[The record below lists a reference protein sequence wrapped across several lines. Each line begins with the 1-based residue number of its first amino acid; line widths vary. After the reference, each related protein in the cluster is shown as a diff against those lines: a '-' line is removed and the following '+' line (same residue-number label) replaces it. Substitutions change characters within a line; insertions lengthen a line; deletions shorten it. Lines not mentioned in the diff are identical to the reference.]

1 MTLKEAAESMVVV
14 VKGDLKLDYFKLWA
28 NGDELLH
35 EVEKEGYGLCDDATE
50 QHVEDEKFVFEGV
63 VNDLVVLSVLLS
75 SGEPSNKHHYLVDE
89 IEFCKHFVTEL
100 EEQEV

>member
-35 EVEKEGYGLCDDATE
+35 EVEKEGFFRLAASLRELAVSYELYAKKE
-50 QHVEDEKFVFEGV
+50 EKRNPF
-63 VNDLVVLSVLLS
+63 DL
-75 SGEPSNKHHYLVDE
+75 
-89 IEFCKHFVTEL
+89 
-100 EEQEV
+100 